1 MGPHST
7 RANGIGARR
16 DEEGA
21 AALTEA
27 LLESHWPA
35 CDQLAGTL
43 AQIGTEE
50 ARQGLMRA
58 LKGRRHHIR
67 SAALKALAA
76 LGAEYAKQAVAVL
89 ADDPAYEVQQ
99 DVAEVSR
106 QIGAGCDVPR
116 KGTSP
121 PKRTP

>member
-1 MGPHST
+1 
-7 RANGIGARR
+7 
-16 DEEGA
+16 
-21 AALTEA
+21 
-27 LLESHWPA
+27 
-35 CDQLAGTL
+35 
-43 AQIGTEE
+43 
-50 ARQGLMRA
+50 MRA